1 MPAVLPVSASQVS
14 LMITFILNMVHRDQM
29 VRPTSLQPVFLHGRC
44 LLTGKGNYD
53 EMTIST

>member
-14 LMITFILNMVHRDQM
+14 LMITFIMNMVHRDQM

-44 LLTGKGNYD
+44 PLTGKGNCD